1 MIPRDENFPA
11 QISTRVA
18 FLIAGI
24 GFSSL
29 APLIPGIKVHLDLDD
44 RRLGLLL
51 LWVGLGSIIVMPFA
65 GRLAAKFGCRKVIVA
80 SALALC
86 ASLPLLALAT
96 NTYAVAGAL
105 FLMGAGG
112 GTLDVV
118 MNIHAV
124 IVEKN
129 SNRSMMSGFHGLF
142 SVGEIVGAGGVTLLL
157 SLNLSPIVSLTAV
170 ALGCVAML
178 GAATPNLIP
187 YRKQLSEI
195 PSRSF
200 TLPRGKVMLIGVLC
214 FIIFMGEGA
223 ITDWSGVL
231 LIDFRSVS
239 INHAGLGYVAFASMM
254 TLVRLTGDFV
264 VTKLGRK
271 AVMFGGCICAAAGF
285 ILAATVPNMFA
296 SIVGFGLVGI
306 GLANVVPILFT
317 ASGQQNIMPANLALS
332 SVTTMGYLGLLV
344 GPPVLGFIAHS
355 SSLLV
360 SFGLLAMLCV
370 IVAICTQFVTE
381 KLSNQA

>member
-1 MIPRDENFPA
+1 MVPRDENFPA

-29 APLIPGIKVHLDLDD
+29 APLIPGIKVHLGLDD

-65 GRLAAKFGCRKVIVA
+65 GRLAARFGCRKVIVT
-80 SALALC
+80 SALALS
-86 ASLPLLALAT
+86 ASLPLLAMAT
-96 NTYAVAGAL
+96 NTYAVAAAL

-118 MNIHAV
+118 MNIQAV
-124 IVEKN
+124 VVEQN
-129 SNRSMMSGFHGLF
+129 SKRPMMSGFHGLF

-157 SLNLSPIVSLTAV
+157 SLNFSPFLSLSVV
-170 ALGCVAML
+170 ALGCVGML
-178 GAATPNLIP
+178 GAAMPNLIP

-195 PSRSF
+195 PSRTL
-200 TLPRGKVMLIGVLC
+200 TLPRGKVLLLGVLC
-214 FIIFMGEGA
+214 FIVFMGEGS

-231 LIDFRSVS
+231 LIDFRNVS

-264 VTKLGRK
+264 VTKLGRQN
-271 AVMFGGCICAAAGF
+271 VMLGGSFCAATGF
-285 ILAATVPNMFA
+285 FIAATVPSVYA
-296 SIVGFGLVGI
+296 SIIGFGLVGI

-317 ASGQQNIMPANLALS
+317 ATGKQNAMPANLALS

-344 GPPVLGFIAHS
+344 GPPVLGLIAHET
-355 SSLLV
+355 SLLV
-360 SFGLLAMLCV
+360 SLGVLAFLCS
-370 IVAICTQFVTE
+370 IVAICTSRVVRE
-381 KLSNQA
+381 